1 MFENLPAITA
11 AELKKG
17 DTVLV
22 TGTAGAEATRLTAVS
37 LVAGDAELLRLL
49 QRGAGGERNMS
60 PGLPGDVMGGG
71 TGGSRE
77 P

>member
-17 DTVLV
+17 DAVII
-22 TGTAGAEATRLTAVS
+22 TGTAGADATRLTAVS
-37 LVAGDAELLRLL
+37 LVTGEAELLRLM
-49 QRGAGGERNMS
+49 QPGGRGERNMS

-71 TGGSRE
+71 TGGQER